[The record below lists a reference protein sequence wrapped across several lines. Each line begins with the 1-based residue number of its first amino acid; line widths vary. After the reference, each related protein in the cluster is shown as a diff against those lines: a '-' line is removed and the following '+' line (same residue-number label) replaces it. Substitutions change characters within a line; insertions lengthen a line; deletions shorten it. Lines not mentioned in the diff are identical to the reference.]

1 MAAAVITGTAAFLQ
15 SGGAAAADLPRPE
28 YPRPQFE
35 RSEWINLNGQWSYT
49 FDFSRSGMDREL
61 FRSEGFDGQI
71 TVPFAPQSE
80 LSGVGFTD
88 FIPEMWYQRR
98 LEIPADWDGKR
109 ILLHFGAVDYIASIY
124 IDGRI
129 AGRHW
134 GGSSSFTIDITRM
147 VSAGKTHNLVIRVE
161 DDERSGEYAKGKQC
175 GRFASFGCEY
185 TRTTGI
191 WQTVWMEAVHK
202 DGLKDVY
209 VIPDLD
215 QSRFVFRPEYYAVQ
229 QGQKLRIRIIDNG
242 KTVSEKTIPATAQSQ
257 AELTVKKVKTWSP
270 EAPFLYD
277 IEYDVLSAEG
287 KVIDH
292 VKAYAGMRK
301 IQVIGNRIYL
311 NDEPVYLRL
320 VLDQGFYPD
329 GIWTAPTDEA
339 LKRDIELSMAAGFN
353 GARLHQKIFEPRFH
367 YWADRLGYLTWGE
380 SASWGANINRIGS
393 ARNFLT
399 EWEETVVRDRNH
411 PSIIMWTPFNETWE
425 HPDNREAAREACR
438 FVSDVYDLTKN
449 LDYRPC
455 HDVSGNYHVKTDIFS
470 VHQYEQDPGKFSA
483 WIAPVDGKVR
493 QHDLENREVEYDGQP
508 YLVDEYGGIKWV
520 VGQEF
525 SEISWGYGNAPKT
538 IEEVYERMED
548 LTDAILYFDHICGY
562 CYTQLTDVE
571 QEQNGIYNYDR
582 TEKFDMDRIRA
593 IFSKVPK
600 GFK

>member
-1 MAAAVITGTAAFLQ
+1 MNTLKRTI
-15 SGGAAAADLPRPE
+15 AAAAAIFTLAYASAEELPRAE

-35 RSEWINLNGQWSYT
+35 RQEWINLNGQWSYT

-134 GGSSSFTIDITRM
+134 GGSSSFTVDITRL

-270 EAPFLYD
+270 EDPYLYD

-301 IQVIGNRIYL
+301 VHTANGYFYL
-311 NDEPVYLRL
+311 NNKPYFQRL
-320 VLDQGFYPD
+320 VLDQGYYPD
-329 GIWTAPTDEA
+329 GIWTAPSDEA
-339 LKRDIELSMAAGFN
+339 LRHDIELAKAAGFN
-353 GARLHQKIFEPRFH
+353 GARLHQKVFEERYF

-380 SASWGANINRIGS
+380 GPSYGMNVNNEIA
-393 ARNFLT
+393 ARNFLS
-399 EWEETVVRDRNH
+399 EWLEIVVRDRNH
-411 PSIIMWTPFNETWE
+411 PSLVTWTPFNETWDSQDGTY
-425 HPDNREAAREACR
+425 PR
-438 FVSDVYDLTKN
+438 FVRDIYAETKAA
-449 LDYRPC
+449 DPTRPIN
-455 HDVSGNYHVKTDIFS
+455 DASGDDHVMTDIWS
-470 VHQYEQDPGKFSA
+470 VHNYEQDGDKLKEQLA
-483 WIAPVDGKVR
+483 LTEG
-493 QHDLENREVEYDGQP
+493 REPYRHSYEKEFLAVYGGQP
-508 YLVDEYGGIKWV
+508 YILDEFGGIGWMSPEERKH
-520 VGQEF
+520 
-525 SEISWGYGNAPKT
+525 SWGYGNLPQT
-538 IEEVYERMED
+538 EEEFYSRLDKMVKAVASLE
-548 LTDAILYFDHICGY
+548 HIAGF

-571 QEQNGIYNYDR
+571 QEKNGIYKYDR
-582 TEKFDMDRIRA
+582 TEKLDIEKVRH
-593 IFSKVPK
+593 IFMQIPS
-600 GFK
+600 FR